1 MRNIWPEVPHQNAT
15 NQDIED
21 QGYCNLILQRLWPTI
36 PEREQ
41 LADAPELKNRP
52 KSQTS
57 IVSGLRDGNS
67 ARPNR

>member
-1 MRNIWPEVPHQNAT
+1 MRNIWPEVPYQNAT

-21 QGYCNLILQRLWPTI
+21 QVYCNLILQRLWPTI

-41 LADAPELKNRP
+41 PADAPELKNLQ
-52 KSQTS
+52 KTS
-57 IVSGLRDGNS
+57 IISGLRDGNS